1 MTISGPFSVVNAT
14 EELIEVA
21 LLPKGGGREVT
32 WPVQSK
38 SHGPSRLIEISSIEH
53 FRFRF
58 ADDTETLPWSEVVTL
73 EDMKKEKSRAI
84 PIECKLKVVEINSLC
99 GIY

>member
-1 MTISGPFSVVNAT
+1 MVNAT

-38 SHGPSRLIEISSIEH
+38 SHGPSRLIEICSIEH

-58 ADDTETLPWSEVVTL
+58 VDDNETLPWSEVVTL
-73 EDMKKEKSRAI
+73 ADMRKEKSRAI
-84 PIECKLKVVEINSLC
+84 PIERKFKELEMVA
-99 GIY
+99 